1 MDNVGEELKPT
12 AKSFVA
18 VTSADRIRKI
28 SVVKND
34 FRPINE
40 DSASRCKSSDEGNDS
55 RKVSKEEV
63 VEDVKNTKRRRRKK
77 SVMKKKGSNRKTS
90 NGSSSQTEVSESEST
105 ATNEV
110 QCELVS
116 LTGNKIF
123 RYFYGIE
130 IYWMLFF
137 DFLEHKRPKS
147 SCRSRCTNEPWW
159 FFIVQWT
166 GIAPSWNWFPLFQ
179 RHRDHEVSLIVEL
192 CTKRDSQIIYCVIC
206 FCLAM
211 ISLEW
216 TSLSV
221 SSCECT
227 L

>member
-116 LTGNKIF
+116 LTENKIF

-130 IYWMLFF
+130 IY
-137 DFLEHKRPKS
+137 
-147 SCRSRCTNEPWW
+147 
-159 FFIVQWT
+159 
-166 GIAPSWNWFPLFQ
+166 
-179 RHRDHEVSLIVEL
+179 
-192 CTKRDSQIIYCVIC
+192 
-206 FCLAM
+206 
-211 ISLEW
+211 
-216 TSLSV
+216 
-221 SSCECT
+221 
-227 L
+227 